1 MEYLYHFANAS
12 LTLRLI
18 EYLNYK
24 REFPLDS
31 LTVIHRLDTWIVKLR
46 MASSFLP
53 QQQGDLKA
61 VLNELGIPYQ
71 PLIEVKIA
79 LQSLESGE
87 SPLKV
92 MHRYQVVIVSHGKP
106 SLEDVETFRQ
116 RFIQGLGYCPQ
127 HLA

>member
-18 EYLNYK
+18 EYLDY
-24 REFPLDS
+24 RQDIPLDS

-46 MASSFLP
+46 VASLLP
-53 QQQGDLKA
+53 SQQEGDLRA
-61 VLNELGIPYQ
+61 MLHELGIPYQ
-71 PLIEVKIA
+71 PLIQVKIA
-79 LQSLESGE
+79 LQSLERGD
-87 SPLKV
+87 SPLTV

-106 SLEDVETFRQ
+106 SSEDIETFRR